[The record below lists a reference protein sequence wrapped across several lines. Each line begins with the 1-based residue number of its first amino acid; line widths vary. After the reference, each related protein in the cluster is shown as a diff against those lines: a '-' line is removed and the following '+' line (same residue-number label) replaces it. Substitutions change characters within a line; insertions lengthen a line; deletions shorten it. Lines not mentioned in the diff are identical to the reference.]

1 MGTVLYWLVFAVFV
15 LAAVFFFLMP
25 GYSFSAI
32 LCLGAAALLLCLR
45 LLKRLA
51 RSHSLLSK
59 VLRSVLALILC
70 AGIAAAAITYGYIHT
85 AALGSDTECRY
96 LVVLGA
102 GVNGSTPSTILQN
115 RIDAAVSYLQ
125 AHPDVICVAS
135 GGQGANENIS
145 EAQCIRDHL
154 TAAGINPDRILM
166 EDKSTSTLENI
177 RFSLDLIEAQTGT
190 RPSSLGVL
198 SNEFHLFRA
207 GKIAEKCGI
216 TAYGIP
222 ARTSHLSLRINY
234 TLREIAAVWYYFITG
249 GI

>member
-1 MGTVLYWLVFAVFV
+1 MGTVFYWLASAVFV
-15 LAAVFFFLMP
+15 LAAGFFFLMP
-25 GYSFSAI
+25 GYSFSAL
-32 LCLGAAALLLCLR
+32 LCLGAAALILCLR

-51 RSHSLLSK
+51 RSRLLLSK
-59 VLRSVLALILC
+59 VLRTVLALILC
-70 AGIAAAAITYGYIHT
+70 AGVAAAAFTYSYIHT
-85 AALGSDTECRY
+85 AALGSGRECQY

-102 GVNGSTPSTILQN
+102 GVNGSVPSTILQN
-115 RIDAAVSYLQ
+115 RIDAAAEYLRD
-125 AHPDVICVAS
+125 HPQVICVAS
-135 GGQGANENIS
+135 GGQGSNEDIS

-154 TAAGINPDRILM
+154 IAAGISGDRILM

-177 RFSLDLIEAQTGT
+177 RFSLDFIESHTGT
-190 RPSSLGVL
+190 RPAELALL

-216 TAYGIP
+216 TACGVP
-222 ARTSHLSLRINY
+222 ARTSHLSLRVNY